1 VFGVLDSQAGAYTVG
16 VNGIEFEDAGAA
28 REYSVLRQRIMAT
41 VNSAT
46 AAGGA
51 DAAGPM
57 RYLLQAIGTTRLPR
71 AS

>member
-1 VFGVLDSQAGAYTVG
+1 VDSAK
-16 VNGIEFEDAGAA
+16 
-28 REYSVLRQRIMAT
+28 
-41 VNSAT
+41 

-51 DAAGPM
+51 RATGPM